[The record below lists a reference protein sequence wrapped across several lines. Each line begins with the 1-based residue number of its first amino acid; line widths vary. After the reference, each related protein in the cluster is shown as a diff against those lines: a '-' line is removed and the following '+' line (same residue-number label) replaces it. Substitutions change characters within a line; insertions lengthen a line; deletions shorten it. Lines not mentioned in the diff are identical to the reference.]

1 MPTKTI
7 QQLEFIKKIDTA
19 NKHPHRGR
27 HLFLYKENGFLW
39 VNAPN
44 PLGSGDL
51 FTATLMKPKSVMLS
65 NMVDI
70 LVRNEIVEEVFNQLN
85 EDYMIEYLIWKME
98 I

>member
-1 MPTKTI
+1 MPTKPI
-7 QQLEFIKKIDTA
+7 QELEFIKKIDTA

-39 VNAPN
+39 VTASHA
-44 PLGSGDL
+44 LGSVD
-51 FTATLMKPKSVMLS
+51 FKTATLMKPKPVMLS
-65 NMVDI
+65 NMVDALI
-70 LVRNEIVEEVFNQLN
+70 ENEVVEEVLNQLN